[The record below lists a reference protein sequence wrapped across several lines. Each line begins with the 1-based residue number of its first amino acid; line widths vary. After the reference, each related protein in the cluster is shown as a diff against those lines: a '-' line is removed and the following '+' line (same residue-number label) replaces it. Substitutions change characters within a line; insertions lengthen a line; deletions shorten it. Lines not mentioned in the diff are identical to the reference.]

1 MKALRISTSGAL
13 LACALMGATFASRSM
28 LVTKNDSNQLQGV
41 PIEDL
46 PMVIG
51 SWHGRKDAPLD
62 ERSAA
67 VLQLDGAVKR
77 VYRNTV
83 GKELYVYIGYWKT
96 QSGDNQAAKHSPVM
110 CLPANGWT
118 ISQPMPWEIPTSHES
133 EEAGLKSFTASS
145 LVADFKGHR
154 SLFKYWFFSGEEMF
168 RDETQALVKT
178 SFGMLSGSRTD
189 GGIVE
194 VTVPID
200 DSIPKS
206 QAEAEA
212 EQLATDFTRG
222 LYPALV
228 RLIRTGVKGA

>member
-1 MKALRISTSGAL
+1 MRISVGGAL
-13 LACALMGATFASRSM
+13 LACVLLGATIAARPL
-28 LVTKNDSNQLQGV
+28 LVAKVDPNQLRAV
-41 PIEDL
+41 PIDDL

-67 VLQLDGAVKR
+67 ILQLDGAVKR
-77 VYRNTV
+77 VYRNSQ
-83 GKELYVYIGYWKT
+83 GKELYVYIGYWKS

-118 ISQPMPWEIPTSHES
+118 ITQPAPWDVPTSHES
-133 EEAGLKSFTASS
+133 EEAGLSSFTASS
-145 LVADFKGHR
+145 LIADYKGHR

-178 SFGMLSGSRTD
+178 SFGMLAGSRTD

-200 DSIPKS
+200 DSIPKA